1 MTPTAPPAPA
11 ASPEAASYLAAVE
24 AGLAGLPPGERA
36 DLLDD
41 LAGHLAELSAE
52 DPVSLHDVLGPPGEY
67 AAELLATLGVVA
79 STAPGRPGRRARL
92 TAAVE
97 QWAPVRAARRMWE
110 SWGGR
115 EASSVAGAVQPAWWV
130 LRAYFAV
137 SLVGAVSEH
146 GRFPGFPFPTLFNNA
161 VLGTMAVL
169 AAIPMSVRLGRVGPQ
184 GVVKALAVAANIA
197 LVIYGGFLLQRVA
210 NPQVQLVPTYVAS
223 PLYQKGPD
231 QPCMTNSAGQ
241 VITNLYPYTMDGK
254 LTQVL
259 LYDQTGQPINNL
271 CPFNDR
277 EGRQLN
283 TQYAKDANGASVYN
297 VFPRAQTV
305 TIPGPPSPVPFGQV
319 PVPVT
324 SPVPPPAIVIP
335 QLAAPPTATA
345 TPTATAGPTP

>member
-1 MTPTAPPAPA
+1 MTAPAPPAPA
-11 ASPEAASYLAAVE
+11 ARPEAASYLAAVE

-36 DLLDD
+36 DLIDD

-52 DPVSLHDVLGPPGEY
+52 GPVPLHDVLGPPEAY
-67 AAELLATLGVVA
+67 AAELLATLGVA
-79 STAPGRPGRRARL
+79 AQAAPGRPGRRVRL
-92 TAAVE
+92 RAAVD
-97 QWAPVRAARRMWE
+97 QWALVRAAHRMWD

-115 EASSVAGAVQPAWWV
+115 EASSVGGALRPAWWI

-137 SLVGAVSEH
+137 SLVGAVSGR

-161 VLGTMAVL
+161 FLGTVSVL
-169 AAIPMSVRLGRVGPQ
+169 AAIPVSVRLGRLGPQ
-184 GVVKALAVAANIA
+184 GVVKALVVAGDIA
-197 LVIYGGFLLQRVA
+197 LVVYGGSLLQHVA
-210 NPQVQLVPTYVAS
+210 SPHVQLVPTYAAS

-231 QPCMTNSAGQ
+231 QNCMTNGAGQ
-241 VITNLYPYTMDGK
+241 LVTNLYPYTMDGK

-259 LYDQTGQPINNL
+259 LYDQTGRPIDNL
-271 CPFNDR
+271 CPFNDAQ
-277 EGRQLN
+277 GRQLN

-297 VFPRAQTV
+297 AVPRAQTV
-305 TIPGPPSPVPFGQV
+305 TVPGPPGPVPFSQV

-345 TPTATAGPTP
+345 TPAP